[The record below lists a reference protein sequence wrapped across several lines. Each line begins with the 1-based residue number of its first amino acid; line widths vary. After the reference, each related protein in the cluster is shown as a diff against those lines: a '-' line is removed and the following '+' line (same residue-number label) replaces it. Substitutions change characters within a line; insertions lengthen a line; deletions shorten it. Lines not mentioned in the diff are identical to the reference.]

1 MALPLIPLAARAA
14 LSLAKNK
21 KAREALTKPVG
32 QFLKRRSA
40 LEQVAKASS
49 DAAKALPGQL
59 RRASRKSPSAKALT
73 GFPGGLGIG
82 AGTATV
88 MTDKKSQKPKKAT
101 GKPDVY
107 GGTSKKRKMKP
118 KKFK

>member
-1 MALPLIPLAARAA
+1 MAAPLAGFLARRAA

-21 KAREALTKPVG
+21 KMREALK
-32 QFLKRRSA
+32 
-40 LEQVAKASS
+40 SS
-49 DAAKALPGQL
+49 VSG
-59 RRASRKSPSAKALT
+59 RALT

-88 MTDKKSQKPKKAT
+88 MTDKKSQKPKRAT

-107 GGTSKKRKMKP
+107 GGTSKKRKIKP
-118 KKFK
+118 KKFR

>member
-1 MALPLIPLAARAA
+1 MAWPLIPLAITAARVI
-14 LSLAKNK
+14 AKNK
-21 KAREALTKPVG
+21 KMREALAKPAG
-32 QFLKRRSA
+32 KFLKRRSA
-40 LEQVAKASS
+40 VEQVAKASS

-107 GGTSKKRKMKP
+107 GGTSKKRKIKP
-118 KKFK
+118 KKFR

>member
-1 MALPLIPLAARAA
+1 MVFPLIGKAAGIIAR
-14 LSLAKNK
+14 NK

-32 QFLKRRSA
+32 QFLSRRSKIA
-40 LEQVAKASS
+40 TATEELKKEGLKAARQAKKS
-49 DAAKALPGQL
+49 
-59 RRASRKSPSAKALT
+59 SPSVKALT

-88 MTDKKSQKPKKAT
+88 MTDKKSQKPKKVT

-107 GGTSKKRKMKP
+107 GGTSKKRKIKP
-118 KKFK
+118 KKFIRR

>member
-1 MALPLIPLAARAA
+1 MALPLLPIAARVI
-14 LSLAKNK
+14 AKNK
-21 KAREALTKPVG
+21 KMREALTKPVG
-32 QFLKRRSA
+32 KFLSRRA
-40 LEQVAKASS
+40 DLAT
-49 DAAKALPGQL
+49 AAKQAKK
-59 RRASRKSPSAKALT
+59 SSPSVKALT

-107 GGTSKKRKMKP
+107 GGTSKKRKIKP
-118 KKFK
+118 KKFR